1 MQRFLLLF
9 FAPLVLYGSDL
20 IVNQRSLS
28 QYEFDNYVFFDEFD
42 YHGGFEGYK
51 SDATTDKIMLPATFP
66 ILGNS
71 FTLEAL
77 FYAKDIGVDKIIIG
91 TESGRDESD
100 VNKPPMIILRKSN
113 GIMYGVG
120 TGSEVI
126 ISTVKRDSRFF
137 CIVNNITMEACGGKK

>member
-1 MQRFLLLF
+1 M
-9 FAPLVLYGSDL
+9 LYGSDL

-71 FTLEAL
+71 FTLEAW

-91 TESGRDESD
+91 TSS
-100 VNKPPMIILRKSN
+100 
-113 GIMYGVG
+113 
-120 TGSEVI
+120 
-126 ISTVKRDSRFF
+126 
-137 CIVNNITMEACGGKK
+137 